1 MNGNSTSCAKQRTSF
16 TVPGLRLDRPCF
28 LVCFFCFILSG
39 CASMTH
45 VVPIQ
50 MVRVNQ
56 TEAYTQTFDFQTSRE
71 DSALH
76 PIEQM
81 QWFNQRIDDV
91 FLRLLGAANWQH
103 IKDRY
108 GLGALRDELLRKD
121 IYVRG
126 FFNFST
132 YLDPVSPEF
141 FMAEGMGRFFLVR
154 RKNHAILMSGDFYIV
169 PDRHSAKDLDRGYV
183 VLDIALILSRIPEEV
198 TYLHETSLK
207 YKIYFDTSLKSESV
221 YRIDYQRQHE
231 VHLPLSGD
239 EALDG
244 KTRIG
249 SMQLDAQ
256 PDLTARFKLLDYRGT
271 QFIRGDYDKMLRQSR
286 QRRLEE

>member
-71 DSALH
+71 DNALH

-126 FFNFST
+126 FFNFRRTSI
-132 YLDPVSPEF
+132 LFLRNFSWLKGWGAF
-141 FMAEGMGRFFLVR
+141 FWCAGKIKRF
-154 RKNHAILMSGDFYIV
+154 
-169 PDRHSAKDLDRGYV
+169 
-183 VLDIALILSRIPEEV
+183 
-198 TYLHETSLK
+198 
-207 YKIYFDTSLKSESV
+207 
-221 YRIDYQRQHE
+221 
-231 VHLPLSGD
+231 
-239 EALDG
+239 
-244 KTRIG
+244 
-249 SMQLDAQ
+249 
-256 PDLTARFKLLDYRGT
+256 
-271 QFIRGDYDKMLRQSR
+271 
-286 QRRLEE
+286 